1 MKLLLGPGDLVA
13 DMFGLPQHAEH
24 RMIFRTFFNT
34 LFWTVVISVAAAFAA
49 A

>member
-13 DMFGLPQHAEH
+13 DIFGLPQDAEH
-24 RMIFRTFFNT
+24 RMIFRTYCNT